1 MTNPRTAHMLGPDG
15 ARGTGL
21 EIGALHAPTL
31 LKSEHDVLYVDY
43 ASTEVVK
50 ANQFDPSVN
59 KVDIVDVDIVWGD
72 RPLRQAAGRTVDF
85 VVASHVIEHVPDLVG
100 WLH

>member
-31 LKSEHDVLYVDY
+31 LKSEHDLHLVTCLWQ
-43 ASTEVVK
+43 K
-50 ANQFDPSVN
+50 QN
-59 KVDIVDVDIVWGD
+59 
-72 RPLRQAAGRTVDF
+72 RPPRAESEKHPAPTTT
-85 VVASHVIEHVPDLVG
+85 
-100 WLH
+100 